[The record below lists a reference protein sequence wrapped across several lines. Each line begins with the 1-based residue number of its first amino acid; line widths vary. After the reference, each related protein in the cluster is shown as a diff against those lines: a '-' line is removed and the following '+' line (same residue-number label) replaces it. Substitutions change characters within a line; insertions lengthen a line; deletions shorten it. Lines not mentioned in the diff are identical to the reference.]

1 MLVDV
6 SVELNR
12 SGSNEE
18 DIYINVMRMTMKMTK
33 TGPYRFMIMMK

>member
-12 SGSNEE
+12 FGSNEE
-18 DIYINVMRMTMKMTK
+18 DIYVNVMRMKMKITK
-33 TGPYRFMIMMK
+33 TGPFRFMIMMI